1 MCLGNNQQP
10 QAPQVVYRGPSD
22 GDIQRNQASLA
33 TFSQQMQTQQD
44 SFAASLQQQIDDAN
58 TQFDSLQSQF
68 DKDVAGAATAA
79 DKASA
84 AATAAGQGD
93 LAAAAAQ
100 GLVDQANATAP
111 GANQSNP
118 ADVEQVQKIEPKK
131 KQKKGLKLQS
141 NSVAAS
147 AGTGLNFG
155 V

>member
-1 MCLGNNQQP
+1 MCLGGGQQP

-22 GDIQRNQASLA
+22 DDIRRNQASLD

-44 SFAASLQQQIDDAN
+44 TFAASLQQQIDDADK
-58 TQFDSLQSQF
+58 QFATLQSQF
-68 DKDVAGAATAA
+68 DADVAAATTAA
-79 DKASA
+79 DDASA
-84 AATAAGQGD
+84 AATAQGQSD

-100 GLVDQANATAP
+100 GLVDQANITAP

-118 ADVEQVQKIEPKK
+118 ADQEQVQAIQPKK
-131 KQKKGLKLQS
+131 KPKKGLKLQS